1 MSSLR
6 VSGMFSGLD
15 TDSIV
20 QALVSAKTVK
30 VDTLEKEQMLLELQQ
45 EKWQE
50 VNSKIFDFYNS
61 TLTTMRNS
69 AAYTQTVTQSSD
81 ESVLNITSGTAST
94 NGIQTAAVTQLAKA
108 EYLTGAELETAGSG
122 SVSGSTK
129 LSDLSSWGTD
139 GFSDGT
145 FYVKASDTAARV
157 AITIDEN
164 TTMDDLTSQL
174 SKAGVTASFDS
185 ENGRLFISSN
195 STGEANSFSFVDEN
209 SNPLTDGMDGYA
221 LLSGLGLTEESGAT
235 IVEGQ
240 DAKVLLNGAEFSS
253 STNAFAVNGLT
264 FTVSGLSEKVGDV
277 YNEVSISTETNY
289 DGIYDSIKNMI
300 SEYNELVNELSS
312 LYNSTSSSLMPLTS
326 EEKMSMTDSDIEL
339 WETNLKEGL
348 LSGDSTISDVSS
360 SLYSTMLGGVEVNG
374 STMYLFDFGIA
385 GLGYFNSAENERYA
399 FHIDGDPDNSD
410 TCFNTDKLK
419 SMIVSDPDTVVDFF
433 TQLSQNL
440 WTSLDEKMKSSDFSS
455 IYKVYNDKQMLSDY
469 NDYTTKIADAETEL
483 TDYEEYWY
491 SKFTAMEVALS
502 SLSSKESAL
511 SSMLSW

>member
-108 EYLTGAELETAGSG
+108 EYLTGAELKTAGSG

-145 FYVKASDTAARV
+145 FYVQASKTAARV

-195 STGEANSFSFVDEN
+195 STGEANSFSFVDG
-209 SNPLTDGMDGYA
+209 DGKLLDDQDETGGYA
-221 LLSGLGLTEESGAT
+221 LLSGLGLTEEEGEGGAT
-235 IVEGQ
+235 IVAGQ
-240 DAKVLLNGAEFSS
+240 DAKVLLNGAVFSS

-339 WETNLKEGL
+339 W
-348 LSGDSTISDVSS
+348 
-360 SLYSTMLGGVEVNG
+360 
-374 STMYLFDFGIA
+374 
-385 GLGYFNSAENERYA
+385 
-399 FHIDGDPDNSD
+399 
-410 TCFNTDKLK
+410 
-419 SMIVSDPDTVVDFF
+419 
-433 TQLSQNL
+433 
-440 WTSLDEKMKSSDFSS
+440 
-455 IYKVYNDKQMLSDY
+455 
-469 NDYTTKIADAETEL
+469 
-483 TDYEEYWY
+483 
-491 SKFTAMEVALS
+491 
-502 SLSSKESAL
+502 
-511 SSMLSW
+511 